1 MVLDSKILHPIRTIN
16 FFYRINSQNV
26 YRCEFY
32 LGAHPPKTRL
42 QKYKKKESQKKKS
55 KK

>member
-32 LGAHPPKTRL
+32 LRATASQNDAAKI
-42 QKYKKKESQKKKS
+42 QKK
-55 KK
+55 